1 MTPFDRP
8 IAAIHP
14 PPDVPA
20 KAVTHNA
27 DSPSTSKLAPATTFS
42 LAIAHRPSLPHNH

>member
-20 KAVTHNA
+20 KAVTRNT
-27 DSPSTSKLAPATTFS
+27 DSPSTSRPAPATTVS
-42 LAIAHRPSLPHNH
+42 LAIAHRPNLPHDH